1 MEIYVGNLPYETDD
15 EALREI
21 FGEYGTVDNVK
32 IIINHDTGRSKGYA
46 FVTMNDNEEAE
57 KAIEALD
64 GNDIGGRPIKVN
76 ESRPREQRGYG
87 NSNNNSNSNRN
98 FRKKRY

>member
-57 KAIEALD
+57 KAIEAID

-87 NSNNNSNSNRN
+87 NNNSNRN